1 MKMLKLKK
9 EPNLLAKHQAFPYQ
23 TEAFLAIKD
32 LEYAAVFHEQGL
44 GKTKIA
50 VDLILYW
57 IGHTDIDTVIV
68 VTKKLLI
75 KNWQNEFSNHTY
87 IRPMILTCNKNENFY
102 VFTSPSR
109 VVLMNFETVQTEK
122 ERLKLYLK
130 TRNVAII
137 IDESAKLKNPK
148 SKLTETFHALATCF
162 KKRVIMTGTPV
173 ANRPYDIWSQI
184 FFLDQGKSLGSNFIV
199 FKERTDLTN
208 DLDDT
213 LGKREAFED
222 EVSEIFSKIKQFSVR
237 ETKNS
242 GIISLPEKVYYRE
255 KITLAETQ
263 RLLYEKIRNELIVE
277 VKKKGHIISDDSSA
291 AIKRLL
297 RLVQVV
303 SNPKLI
309 DESYCGDSSKE
320 LYLDK
325 LLEKILSKDE
335 KCIVWTSFIE
345 NVEYFYKKYS
355 SLPAVKVHG
364 GMKIIDRNRSIDK
377 FKQGISPVLF
387 ATPSSAKEGL
397 TLTIANHVIF
407 YDRSFSLDDYL
418 QAQDRIHRISQ
429 KKTCYIH
436 NLIAEDSI
444 DEWIDSLLDIKQ
456 QAALMAQ
463 GDISK
468 QHFRDVADYSYGAL
482 VRLILFP
489 DKQGETNA
497 ND

>member
-23 TEAFLAIKD
+23 TEAFSAIKD
-32 LEYAAVFHEQGL
+32 LEYSAIFHEQGL

-50 VDLILYW
+50 IDLILYW
-57 IGHTDIDTVIV
+57 IGHTDIDTTIV
-68 VTKKLLI
+68 VTKKQLI
-75 KNWQNEFSNHTY
+75 KNWQDEFSSHTY
-87 IRPMILTCNKNENFY
+87 IRPMVLSCSRNDNFY
-102 VFTSPSR
+102 VLTSPSR
-109 VVLMNFETVQTEK
+109 VVLMNFETMQTEQ
-122 ERLKLYLK
+122 ERLKLYFK

-137 IDESAKLKNPK
+137 IDESAKLKNPN
-148 SKLTETFHALATCF
+148 SKLTKIFHDFASCF

-184 FFLDQGKSLGSNFIV
+184 FFLDQGKSLGNNFV
-199 FKERTDLTN
+199 AFKKKTNLTN
-208 DLDDT
+208 DLGNIK
-213 LGKREAFED
+213 GKRKAFED
-222 EVSEIFSKIKQFSVR
+222 EVSEIFSKINTFAVR

-255 KITLAETQ
+255 KIVLAETQ
-263 RLLYEKIRNELIVE
+263 RILYEKIRNELIVE
-277 VKKKGHIISDDSSA
+277 VRKDGHAILDDSSA

-303 SNPKLI
+303 SNPRLI
-309 DESYCGDSSKE
+309 DENYCGESSKE
-320 LYLDK
+320 FYLNN
-325 LLEKILSKDE
+325 LLEEILNKNE

-345 NVEYFYKKYS
+345 NVEYFYKKYL
-355 SLPAVKVHG
+355 SLPAVKIHG
-364 GMKIIDRNRSIDK
+364 GMKIIDRNRSVDK
-377 FKQGISPVLF
+377 FKRGISPVLF

-397 TLTIANHVIF
+397 TLTMANHVIF

-429 KKTCYIH
+429 MKTCYIH

-444 DEWIDSLLDIKQ
+444 DEWVDSLLDIKQ
-456 QAALMAQ
+456 QAAFMAQ

-468 QHFRDVADYSYGAL
+468 QQYCNVADYSYGDL
-482 VRLILFP
+482 IRLILFP
-489 DKQGETNA
+489 DEQGEKNVDT
-497 ND
+497 